1 MIHKIEHSDLIN
13 MVRIIDVRHEFLKE
27 WENDEN
33 MIRMFIDLNIG
44 NFLPGDEDTFGSY
57 LTNLMNFK
65 GLTPTVL
72 AERTGISYNTI
83 YKYLSDY
90 GHVDDIEYLLSTD
103 STTMTQ
109 GGIQNPRLAQAL
121 DELRIK
127 NESWY
132 EAVMDY
138 YIRCENASYGVL
150 ARKYNVS
157 KVEVFRRV
165 TLGVEFL
172 IEKMAK

>member
-1 MIHKIEHSDLIN
+1 
-13 MVRIIDVRHEFLKE
+13 
-27 WENDEN
+27 
-33 MIRMFIDLNIG
+33 
-44 NFLPGDEDTFGSY
+44 
-57 LTNLMNFK
+57 
-65 GLTPTVL
+65 
-72 AERTGISYNTI
+72 
-83 YKYLSDY
+83 
-90 GHVDDIEYLLSTD
+90 
-103 STTMTQ
+103 MTQ

>member
-1 MIHKIEHSDLIN
+1 MKSKPKFPKEYYDIEKVEGVTDETVKAYRSLI
-13 MVRIIDVRHEFLKE
+13 RHEMYEEKKRKQNEAF
-27 WENDEN
+27 
-33 MIRMFIDLNIG
+33 
-44 NFLPGDEDTFGSY
+44 T
-57 LTNLMNFK
+57 
-65 GLTPTVL
+65 
-72 AERTGISYNTI
+72 
-83 YKYLSDY
+83 Y

-127 NESWY
+127 NESCY

>member
-1 MIHKIEHSDLIN
+1 MKSKPKFPKEYYDIEKVEGVTDETVKAYRSLI
-13 MVRIIDVRHEFLKE
+13 RHEMYEEKKRKQNEAF
-27 WENDEN
+27 
-33 MIRMFIDLNIG
+33 
-44 NFLPGDEDTFGSY
+44 T
-57 LTNLMNFK
+57 
-65 GLTPTVL
+65 
-72 AERTGISYNTI
+72 
-83 YKYLSDY
+83 Y
-90 GHVDDIEYLLSTD
+90 GQVDDIEYLLSTD

>member
-1 MIHKIEHSDLIN
+1 MRFSLTERRKNMKSKPKFPKEYYDIEKVEGVTDETVRAYRSLI
-13 MVRIIDVRHEFLKE
+13 RHEMYEEKKRKQNEAF
-27 WENDEN
+27 
-33 MIRMFIDLNIG
+33 
-44 NFLPGDEDTFGSY
+44 T
-57 LTNLMNFK
+57 
-65 GLTPTVL
+65 
-72 AERTGISYNTI
+72 
-83 YKYLSDY
+83 Y

-103 STTMTQ
+103 NTTMTQ
-109 GGIQNPRLAQAL
+109 NGIQNPRLAQAM
-121 DELRIK
+121 DELRIR
-127 NESWY
+127 NENWY

-138 YIRCENASYGVL
+138 YIRCENASYGLL

>member
-1 MIHKIEHSDLIN
+1 MKSKPKFPKEYYDIEKVEGVTDETVKAYRSLI
-13 MVRIIDVRHEFLKE
+13 RHEMYEEKKRKQNEAF
-27 WENDEN
+27 
-33 MIRMFIDLNIG
+33 
-44 NFLPGDEDTFGSY
+44 T
-57 LTNLMNFK
+57 
-65 GLTPTVL
+65 
-72 AERTGISYNTI
+72 
-83 YKYLSDY
+83 Y

-172 IEKMAK
+172 IENMAK

>member
-1 MIHKIEHSDLIN
+1 MKSKPKFPKEYYDIEKVEGVTDETVKAYRSLI
-13 MVRIIDVRHEFLKE
+13 RHEMYEEKKRKQNEAF
-27 WENDEN
+27 
-33 MIRMFIDLNIG
+33 
-44 NFLPGDEDTFGSY
+44 T
-57 LTNLMNFK
+57 
-65 GLTPTVL
+65 
-72 AERTGISYNTI
+72 
-83 YKYLSDY
+83 Y

-138 YIRCENASYGVL
+138 YIRCENASYCVL

>member
-1 MIHKIEHSDLIN
+1 MKSKPKFPKEYYDIEKVEGVTDETVKAYRSLI
-13 MVRIIDVRHEFLKE
+13 RHEMYEEKKRKQNEAF
-27 WENDEN
+27 
-33 MIRMFIDLNIG
+33 
-44 NFLPGDEDTFGSY
+44 T
-57 LTNLMNFK
+57 
-65 GLTPTVL
+65 
-72 AERTGISYNTI
+72 
-83 YKYLSDY
+83 Y

-103 STTMTQ
+103 STTMSQ

-127 NESWY
+127 NENWY

>member
-1 MIHKIEHSDLIN
+1 MKSKPKFPKEYYDIEKVEGVTDETVKAYRSLI
-13 MVRIIDVRHEFLKE
+13 RHEMYEEKKRKQNEAF
-27 WENDEN
+27 
-33 MIRMFIDLNIG
+33 
-44 NFLPGDEDTFGSY
+44 S
-57 LTNLMNFK
+57 
-65 GLTPTVL
+65 
-72 AERTGISYNTI
+72 
-83 YKYLSDY
+83 Y
-90 GHVDDIEYLLSTD
+90 GHVDGIEYLLSTD

>member
-1 MIHKIEHSDLIN
+1 MKSKPKFPKEYYEIEKVEGVTDETVRAYRSLI
-13 MVRIIDVRHEFLKE
+13 RHEMYEEKKRKQNEAF
-27 WENDEN
+27 
-33 MIRMFIDLNIG
+33 
-44 NFLPGDEDTFGSY
+44 T
-57 LTNLMNFK
+57 
-65 GLTPTVL
+65 
-72 AERTGISYNTI
+72 
-83 YKYLSDY
+83 Y

-103 STTMTQ
+103 NTTMTQ
-109 GGIQNPRLAQAL
+109 NGIQNPRLAQAM
-121 DELRIK
+121 DELRIR
-127 NESWY
+127 NENWY

-138 YIRCENASYGVL
+138 YIRCENASYGLL

>member
-1 MIHKIEHSDLIN
+1 MKSKPKFPKEYYDSEKVEGVTAETVKAYRSLI
-13 MVRIIDVRHEFLKE
+13 RHEMYEEKKRKQNEAF
-27 WENDEN
+27 
-33 MIRMFIDLNIG
+33 
-44 NFLPGDEDTFGSY
+44 T
-57 LTNLMNFK
+57 
-65 GLTPTVL
+65 
-72 AERTGISYNTI
+72 
-83 YKYLSDY
+83 Y

>member
-1 MIHKIEHSDLIN
+1 MKSKPKFPKEYYDIEKVEGVTDETVKAYRSLI
-13 MVRIIDVRHEFLKE
+13 RHEMYEEKKRKQNEAF
-27 WENDEN
+27 
-33 MIRMFIDLNIG
+33 
-44 NFLPGDEDTFGSY
+44 T
-57 LTNLMNFK
+57 
-65 GLTPTVL
+65 
-72 AERTGISYNTI
+72 
-83 YKYLSDY
+83 Y

-103 STTMTQ
+103 STTMSQ

-150 ARKYNVS
+150 ARKNNVS

>member
-1 MIHKIEHSDLIN
+1 MKSKPKFPKEYYEIEKVEGVTDETVRAYRSLI
-13 MVRIIDVRHEFLKE
+13 RHEMYEEKKREQNEAF
-27 WENDEN
+27 
-33 MIRMFIDLNIG
+33 
-44 NFLPGDEDTFGSY
+44 T
-57 LTNLMNFK
+57 
-65 GLTPTVL
+65 
-72 AERTGISYNTI
+72 
-83 YKYLSDY
+83 Y

-103 STTMTQ
+103 NTTMTQ
-109 GGIQNPRLAQAL
+109 NGIQNPRLAQAM
-121 DELRIK
+121 DELRIR
-127 NESWY
+127 NENWY

-138 YIRCENASYGVL
+138 YIRCENASYGLL

>member
-1 MIHKIEHSDLIN
+1 MKSKPKFPKEYYDIEKVEGVTDETVRAYRSLI
-13 MVRIIDVRHEFLKE
+13 RHEMYEEKKRKQNEAF
-27 WENDEN
+27 
-33 MIRMFIDLNIG
+33 
-44 NFLPGDEDTFGSY
+44 T
-57 LTNLMNFK
+57 
-65 GLTPTVL
+65 
-72 AERTGISYNTI
+72 
-83 YKYLSDY
+83 Y

-103 STTMTQ
+103 NTTMTQ
-109 GGIQNPRLAQAL
+109 NGIQNPRLAQAM
-121 DELRIK
+121 DELRIR
-127 NESWY
+127 NENWY

-138 YIRCENASYGVL
+138 YIRCENASYGLL

>member
-1 MIHKIEHSDLIN
+1 MKSKPKFPKEYYDIEKVEGVTDETVKAYRSLI
-13 MVRIIDVRHEFLKE
+13 RHEMYEEKKRKQNAAF
-27 WENDEN
+27 
-33 MIRMFIDLNIG
+33 
-44 NFLPGDEDTFGSY
+44 T
-57 LTNLMNFK
+57 
-65 GLTPTVL
+65 
-72 AERTGISYNTI
+72 
-83 YKYLSDY
+83 Y

-172 IEKMAK
+172 IKKMAK

>member
-1 MIHKIEHSDLIN
+1 MKSKPKFPKEYYDIEKVEGVTDETVKAYRSLI
-13 MVRIIDVRHEFLKE
+13 RHEMYEEKKRKQNEAF
-27 WENDEN
+27 
-33 MIRMFIDLNIG
+33 
-44 NFLPGDEDTFGSY
+44 T
-57 LTNLMNFK
+57 
-65 GLTPTVL
+65 
-72 AERTGISYNTI
+72 
-83 YKYLSDY
+83 Y

-103 STTMTQ
+103 STTMSQ

-150 ARKYNVS
+150 ARNYNVS

>member
-1 MIHKIEHSDLIN
+1 MKSKPKFPKEYYDIEKVEGVTDETVKAYRSLI
-13 MVRIIDVRHEFLKE
+13 RHEMYEEKKRKQNEAF
-27 WENDEN
+27 
-33 MIRMFIDLNIG
+33 
-44 NFLPGDEDTFGSY
+44 T
-57 LTNLMNFK
+57 
-65 GLTPTVL
+65 
-72 AERTGISYNTI
+72 
-83 YKYLSDY
+83 Y

-157 KVEVFRRV
+157 KVEVFHRV

>member
-1 MIHKIEHSDLIN
+1 MKSKPKFPKEYYDIEKVEGVTDETVKAYRSLI
-13 MVRIIDVRHEFLKE
+13 RHEMYEEKKRKQNEAF
-27 WENDEN
+27 
-33 MIRMFIDLNIG
+33 
-44 NFLPGDEDTFGSY
+44 T
-57 LTNLMNFK
+57 
-65 GLTPTVL
+65 
-72 AERTGISYNTI
+72 
-83 YKYLSDY
+83 Y

-150 ARKYNVS
+150 ARKYNFS

>member
-1 MIHKIEHSDLIN
+1 MKSKPKFPKEYYDIEKVEGVTDETVKAYRSLI
-13 MVRIIDVRHEFLKE
+13 RHEMYEEKKRKQNEAF
-27 WENDEN
+27 
-33 MIRMFIDLNIG
+33 
-44 NFLPGDEDTFGSY
+44 T
-57 LTNLMNFK
+57 
-65 GLTPTVL
+65 
-72 AERTGISYNTI
+72 
-83 YKYLSDY
+83 Y

-172 IEKMAK
+172 IKKMAK

>member
-1 MIHKIEHSDLIN
+1 MKPKPKFPKEYYEIEKVEGITEETVKAYRSLI
-13 MVRIIDVRHEFLKE
+13 RHEMYEEKKRKQNEAF
-27 WENDEN
+27 
-33 MIRMFIDLNIG
+33 
-44 NFLPGDEDTFGSY
+44 T
-57 LTNLMNFK
+57 
-65 GLTPTVL
+65 
-72 AERTGISYNTI
+72 
-83 YKYLSDY
+83 Y

-103 STTMTQ
+103 NTTMTQ
-109 GGIQNPRLAQAL
+109 NGIQNPRLAQAM
-121 DELRIK
+121 DELRIR
-127 NESWY
+127 NENWY

-138 YIRCENASYGVL
+138 YIRCENASYGLL